1 MFVQRKSL
9 LVSFVLVA
17 SLLLSSMTLAQVGTV
32 PNHDWSELSS
42 VTSGSK
48 LIVKVKNGRT
58 LEGKL
63 TSVSDIG
70 LSLAVSSQP
79 VDLKRED
86 VLSVYQITKKSSK
99 KATLVGLGVG
109 AAAGAA
115 LGAAGG
121 DSNGFFISRG
131 QFAAGLAVLGG
142 GVGALTGF
150 LVGRNGSKRVLIY
163 EARQP

>member
-9 LVSFVLVA
+9 GVSLVIVA
-17 SLLLSSMTLAQVGTV
+17 SLLLSSMTLAQVRTV

-48 LIVKVKNGRT
+48 LVVKLKNGKT

-70 LSLAVSSQP
+70 LSLSVRSQP

-86 VLSVYQITKKSSK
+86 VLSVYQIRKKSAK
-99 KATLVGLGVG
+99 KATLIGLGVG
-109 AAAGAA
+109 AAGGAA
-115 LGAAGG
+115 IGAAGG
-121 DSNGFFISRG
+121 DSDDFFINRG
-131 QFAAGLAVLGG
+131 QLAAGLAVLGG
-142 GVGALTGF
+142 GAGALAGF
-150 LVGRNGSKRVLIY
+150 LVGKSGSKRVLIY
-163 EARQP
+163 ETRQP